1 MFLAMQSNR
10 LHSIDIMRGLT
21 LFLMLFVND
30 LYMPGVPQW
39 LGHTEAAY
47 DGMGLADWVFPG
59 FLFMVGLAVPFAV
72 ASRQQK
78 GQSDRAIA
86 SHIMLRSIS
95 LIFIGILMLNAGRLN
110 ADLSGINRNWW
121 ALAMYVAVFL
131 IWNRYPRGGAW
142 RYGAVGLKV
151 LGAALLVW
159 LLVIF
164 RTGEAGNDA
173 WLAIGWW
180 GILGLIGWGYLVAA
194 LGYLLLRGRLWACTL
209 LWLLF
214 IALNIG
220 NQSGLLD
227 FLGPIMPVLGV
238 VIGGNVPSMVLAG
251 LVCALLLQRYSG
263 APWRQVGIIT
273 GLGVACLAAG
283 FLLREWFI
291 LSKIYGTP
299 SWAMVCNGISMVVF
313 AMLFVVVDV
322 FKHQRW
328 AHLFTLAG
336 KNSLTTYLAPD
347 VIYYLCWGF
356 SIPLFLYKQADP
368 PWLVIAGSL
377 VWATTMI
384 YFTYLLTRISIRLKL

>member
-1 MFLAMQSNR
+1 MQNNR
-10 LHSIDIMRGLT
+10 LYSVDVMRGLT

-39 LGHTEAAY
+39 LGHTEASY

-72 ASRQQK
+72 SSRRKK
-78 GQSDRAIA
+78 GESDGAIA
-86 SHIMLRSIS
+86 RHVVLRTAS
-95 LIFIGILMLNAGRLN
+95 LLFIGILILNVGQLN
-110 ADLSGINRNWW
+110 SELSGIDRSWW

-131 IWNRYPRGGAW
+131 IWNRYSQGGRW
-142 RYGAVGLKV
+142 RYGVIALKV
-151 LGAALLVW
+151 LGVAILTW

-164 RTGEAGNDA
+164 RAGEAGSER
-173 WLAIGWW
+173 WLTTGWW
-180 GILGLIGWGYLVAA
+180 GILGLIGWGYFVAA
-194 LGYLLLRGRLWACTL
+194 LGYLLVGNRLWACML

-214 IALNIG
+214 IALNIAD
-220 NQSGLLD
+220 QLGLLGFFD
-227 FLGPIMPVLGV
+227 VLRPVLGV

-251 LVCALLLQRYSG
+251 LVCALLLHRYG
-263 APWRQVGIIT
+263 GTPWWQVGIVAAL
-273 GLGVACLAAG
+273 GLACLAAG

-313 AMLFVVVDV
+313 ALLFATADV
-322 FKHQRW
+322 FGYRRW
-328 AHLFTLAG
+328 ANLFTLAG

-356 SIPLFLYKQADP
+356 SIPLFIYKQAES
-368 PWLVIAGSL
+368 PWLAIGGSL
-377 VWATTMI
+377 LWATAMI
-384 YFTYLLTRISIRLKL
+384 YFAYLLTRISIRLKL